1 VSTSAESVVRE
12 FLAGWEDPDANK
24 LVGLF
29 STDAVFIEPAG
40 TYQGSDAIKAA
51 FENLIKLFPSITI
64 HVKTLVADDNH
75 VIVERLDIAQF
86 HGHPFEMEICAAFDV
101 DSEKRITRFRD
112 YYDFREIEERLQ
124 RVADGSLEDL
134 TVWHNRRKEI
144 VENS

>member
-1 VSTSAESVVRE
+1 MSTSAESVVRE

-24 LVGLF
+24 LVGFF

-51 FENLIKLFPSITI
+51 FENLIKLFPSIKI

-75 VIVERLDIAQF
+75 VIAERLDIAQV
-86 HGHPFEMEICAAFDV
+86 HGHPFEMEICAVFDV

-124 RVADGSLEDL
+124 KVADGSSEDL
-134 TVWHNRRKEI
+134 AVWHDRRQEI
-144 VENS
+144 VGNS